1 MSSLHAFLRDY
12 VQYNYSV
19 PEIVERYVRWV
30 SEDKYMILARP
41 KRLHEES
48 LKGFT
53 FKTDYF
59 AVKCAKRG
67 NDVYRSRVY
76 HRFRG
81 LSKEAEDLNF
91 FDPKDSGPKRTRALF
106 VTLTYDTHLCSF
118 SEAWHN
124 VGIELNRF
132 MAYTRSKFGKVS
144 CCRVFESFENG
155 YPHVHSILLFEETS
169 FSVFR
174 DKKGQFRVH
183 LKDIISA
190 GWHSNVDVK
199 ALDSLAGGFS
209 YLKKYLL
216 KNNDFERADSK
227 ALKTLALCWAFRKR
241 AFSVSGQFRRML
253 SDLIRIMHNSNKH
266 VVQVSL
272 SEEILREEKFYVL
285 GFVPIGE
292 IEGLITEVWFSKLNK
307 EQVSSVEEFL
317 SESKLGSW
325 SAAILARV

>member
-1 MSSLHAFLRDY
+1 MSSLQAFLRDY

-19 PEIVERYVRWV
+19 PEIVERYVHWV
-30 SEDKYMILARP
+30 SEDKYMILARS

-48 LKGFT
+48 LRGFS
-53 FKTDYF
+53 FKTEYL

-81 LSKEAEDLNF
+81 LSKEAETLEF
-91 FDPKDSGPKRTRALF
+91 FDPKCNGLKRTRALF
-106 VTLTYDTHLCSF
+106 VTLTYDTRRCSF
-118 SEAWHN
+118 SEAWRN

-132 MAYTRSKFGKVS
+132 MAYTRSKFGRVS

-155 YPHVHSILLFEETS
+155 YPHVHCILLFEETS

-174 DKKGQFRVH
+174 DKKGQFRVC
-183 LKDIISA
+183 LKDIVSV

-199 ALDSLAGGFS
+199 ALGSLAGGFS

-253 SDLIRIMHNSNKH
+253 SDLIRTMHNSNKH
-266 VVQVSL
+266 DFQVSL
-272 SEEILREEKFYVL
+272 SGEVLDEDRFSVL
-285 GFVPIGE
+285 GFVPIGVVDLS
-292 IEGLITEVWFSKLNK
+292 GDVWFSTLDHK
-307 EQVSSVEEFL
+307 QMSSVEEYL
-317 SESKLGSW
+317 NP
-325 SAAILARV
+325 R